1 MPTGS
6 GDAFRGDETSQAIN
20 GSGLSAL
27 CVDCEADLSEGLK
40 KLAALEDSLKETLQ
54 PCGNVTGVSHSSR
67 LNSWNCAGNYGGGGE
82 I

>member
-1 MPTGS
+1 MEAVYRRS
-6 GDAFRGDETSQAIN
+6 VI
-20 GSGLSAL
+20 
-27 CVDCEADLSEGLK
+27 DCEADLSEGLK